1 MPEGIVQQ
9 VVEQFAQRIGVGGHP
24 GGRVVVAGVVAQVHA
39 GVQRVG
45 DAVGQGLRQP
55 LRQVQR
61 QQLADALARRLGA
74 GQRQQLGGGAGGAV
88 RQLTDVLQRLRG
100 VFRALAGLG
109 ALHVHAQPGQRRA
122 QLVRGIGQE
131 AFLQRHHVLEPA
143 EQAVDGLGQRQD
155 LHRDVRAG
163 HRAEVALAVVEPAHR
178 RLQHAQAD
186 AHAMP
191 HQHQQRAGEQQ
202 FGRQHQHQDLAGA
215 AVAVVQGLGHR
226 HGEPVA
232 RLQRRGQQ
240 QAGHAHRH
248 AVVHAVVVQHH
259 SADLGRIRVLGNRL
273 GTAADHPV
281 AAAVELEEHP
291 AVAAVLQQL
300 PRLQGQ
306 RHALAGVV
314 DRVRQALRVLLQ
326 VHVVD
331 VIGVLEHQQ
340 VEQRRHHQHQQHGRD
355 QQERQQS
362 LAQAGM
368 AVGRRVRGGGRAHCE
383 VCAWSAAGE
392 AACDSSSR

>member
-1 MPEGIVQQ
+1 MQG
-9 VVEQFAQRIGVGGHP
+9 
-24 GGRVVVAGVVAQVHA
+24 
-39 GVQRVG
+39 VG
-45 DAVGQGLRQP
+45 DALGQRLRQP
-55 LRQVQR
+55 LRQIQR
-61 QQLADALARRLGA
+61 QQRADALARGLGA

-88 RQLTDVLQRLRG
+88 GQLADVLQRLRG

-122 QLVRGIGQE
+122 QLVRGVGEE
-131 AFLQRHHVLEPA
+131 AFLQRHHVLEAA
-143 EQAVDGLGQRQD
+143 EQAVDGLGQRHD
-155 LHRDVRAG
+155 LHRDVGTG
-163 HRAEVALAVVEPAHR
+163 HRAEVALAVVEPPHR

-186 AHAMP
+186 PHAMP
-191 HQHQQRAGEQQ
+191 DQYQQRAGEQQ
-202 FGRQHQHQDLAGA
+202 FGRQHQYQDLAGA
-215 AVAVVQGLGHR
+215 AVTVVQGLGHR

-240 QAGHAHRH
+240 QAGHTHRH

-259 SADLGRIRVLGNRL
+259 PADFGRIRMRRNRL
-273 GTAADHPV
+273 GAAADHPV

-314 DRVRQALRVLLQ
+314 DRIRQALRVLLQ

-340 VEQRRHHQHQQHGRD
+340 VEQRRHHQHQQHGRN

-362 LAQAGM
+362 LAQAGV
-368 AVGRRVRGGGRAHCE
+368 AVCRRLRGRGRAHCGS
-383 VCAWSAAGE
+383 CAWSAAGE
-392 AACDSSSR
+392 AARDSSSR